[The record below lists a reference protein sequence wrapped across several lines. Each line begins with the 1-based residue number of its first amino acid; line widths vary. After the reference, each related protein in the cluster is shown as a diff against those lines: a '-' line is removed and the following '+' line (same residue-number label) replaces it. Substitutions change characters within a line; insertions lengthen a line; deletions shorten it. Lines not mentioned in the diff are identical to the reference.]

1 MTIEYGIGQEWQLVN
16 GETVTVIRLEFE
28 EESDA
33 CRALGSDMVWRDYKG
48 DPVDKTF
55 DAGLSFAKV
64 ITDVDCEQTSDFNFR
79 LHDSEIKEIL
89 DSLKSNSFFD
99 VLEFG
104 KQVSLAT
111 TRRLKAVT

>member
-1 MTIEYGIGQEWQLVN
+1 MPEFEIGQEWQLVN
-16 GETVTVIRLEFE
+16 GETVIIIKLIFE
-28 EESDA
+28 GSEV
-33 CRALGSDMVWRDYKG
+33 CRTLGSDLIWRDYKG
-48 DPVDKTF
+48 NPVDKTF
-55 DAGLSFAKV
+55 DASLSFAKV

-111 TRRLKAVT
+111 TRRLKAVV